1 MKVIIPAAGIGSR
14 LRPHTYTMPK
24 PLIPVAGKTIIGF
37 IIERFLRVGVDEFVF
52 VLGYMSELVIEYL
65 EQEYPDISKEYVI
78 QKSRLGIGHALWSA
92 KETFADEDEIFIN
105 LGDTILEMDV
115 EELIESQDSGI
126 AIKKVNDPRSFGVV
140 EVDTTGKISKMIEK
154 PTIPK
159 SNQAIVGLYKI
170 TNVPHFVASLDHH
183 IEHEIKTQNEYHLT
197 DVLMHMLN
205 EGHVFRTHEVTN
217 WYDCGQKE
225 ILIETNRVLLKRYGG
240 NEKTYKGDNCIII
253 EPVALGSDC
262 VLENSII
269 GPYVTIAN
277 NAVIKNSVIK
287 NSILGNYSSISNL
300 VLDDSLIGND
310 AVIEGNPR
318 KLNIGDNNEL
328 ELG

>member
-1 MKVIIPAAGIGSR
+1 MKVIIPAAGIGTR

-65 EQEYPDISKEYVI
+65 EQEYPNISKEYVI
-78 QKSRLGIGHALWSA
+78 QHSRLGIGHAIWTA
-92 KETFADEDEIFIN
+92 KDTFADEDQIFIN

-115 EELIESQDSGI
+115 EALIQAEHSGI
-126 AIKKVNDPRSFGVV
+126 AIKKVKDPRSFGVV
-140 EVDTTGKISKMIEK
+140 EVDNQGNIVKMIEK
-154 PTIPK
+154 PNIPK

-170 TNVPHFVASLDHH
+170 TDVPQFIKSLDHH
-183 IEHEIKTQNEYHLT
+183 IDNEIKTQNEYHLT

-205 EGHVFRTHEVTN
+205 RGHIFRTHEVTN
-217 WYDCGQKE
+217 WYDCGQKD

-240 NEKTYKGDNCIII
+240 NDKSYTGDNCIII
-253 EPVALGSDC
+253 EPVALGKNC
-262 VLENSII
+262 LLENAII

-277 NAVIKNSVIK
+277 NAVIKNSVIE

-300 VLDDSLIGND
+300 VLQESLIGND
-310 AVIEGNPR
+310 AIIEGKAR
-318 KLNIGDNNEL
+318 KLNIGDNNEM